1 MKYIAPGGWFSLEYP
16 AGWREFEDTEE
27 SFLFYDPDKWSGNFR
42 ISAYRGADT
51 NYGKECV
58 SYELKENPAA
68 ELTLIRGVQ
77 SAYSVDSFQEE
88 GIWYTSHFWV
98 IDCRDICVEC
108 SFTVAKGGDKTV
120 AENIIASIEIR
131 HENKAYPKEIIPI
144 RVLEIGEVNSA
155 YEWASSTIKKQLTK
169 DFSSQEEDI
178 EKIEHLGV
186 NTVIDLRFPSETKDL
201 PDRLG
206 KGMDYINCSLMGTTK
221 LEQLDIVNSSVV
233 ETKTLHRMY
242 RLMLRN
248 GGKEIRKA
256 LEVVADSEGAVL
268 FHCAAGKDR
277 TGILAM
283 LILSSVGVERE
294 DILVDYQCSSTYI
307 TKFTT
312 DISGSN
318 IYNMKWILN
327 WIDQE
332 WGGVPEYLRQ
342 IGVQSETIQKIKSKF
357 VENLYM

>member
-155 YEWASSTIKKQLTK
+155 YEWASSTIK
-169 DFSSQEEDI
+169 
-178 EKIEHLGV
+178 
-186 NTVIDLRFPSETKDL
+186 
-201 PDRLG
+201 
-206 KGMDYINCSLMGTTK
+206 
-221 LEQLDIVNSSVV
+221 
-233 ETKTLHRMY
+233 
-242 RLMLRN
+242 
-248 GGKEIRKA
+248 
-256 LEVVADSEGAVL
+256 
-268 FHCAAGKDR
+268 
-277 TGILAM
+277 
-283 LILSSVGVERE
+283 
-294 DILVDYQCSSTYI
+294 
-307 TKFTT
+307 
-312 DISGSN
+312 
-318 IYNMKWILN
+318 
-327 WIDQE
+327 
-332 WGGVPEYLRQ
+332 
-342 IGVQSETIQKIKSKF
+342 
-357 VENLYM
+357 

>member
-131 HENKAYPKEIIPI
+131 
-144 RVLEIGEVNSA
+144 S
-155 YEWASSTIKKQLTK
+155 
-169 DFSSQEEDI
+169 
-178 EKIEHLGV
+178 EKIQEVMDSGRFQPQQRMAWENFGV
-186 NTVIDLRFPSETKDL
+186 AFGTILVNEMEGMEWVTVID
-201 PDRLG
+201 
-206 KGMDYINCSLMGTTK
+206 
-221 LEQLDIVNSSVV
+221 
-233 ETKTLHRMY
+233 
-242 RLMLRN
+242 
-248 GGKEIRKA
+248 GKEEYPALQFMNSDMLIDPAAIVWNKA
-256 LEVVADSEGAVL
+256 KKNLPCDLKAEFKKIKREAEAVL
-268 FHCAAGKDR
+268 D
-277 TGILAM
+277 
-283 LILSSVGVERE
+283 
-294 DILVDYQCSSTYI
+294 DI
-307 TKFTT
+307 
-312 DISGSN
+312 N
-318 IYNMKWILN
+318 
-327 WIDQE
+327 
-332 WGGVPEYLRQ
+332 
-342 IGVQSETIQKIKSKF
+342 
-357 VENLYM
+357 